1 VKAEGGETS
10 GGLSLLEAE
19 EPPGFGPPVHIHHD
33 AGEAFYVL
41 SGEYLVLVRD
51 ETFRCPAGTFVY
63 FPPGIPHGF
72 RVGPVRSRKL
82 NVYVP
87 AAMVGYFD
95 ELAADAA
102 SGEVPDD
109 QALAALAARYR
120 MEVLGPVPEGYL

>member
-63 FPPGIPHGF
+63 VPPGIPHGF

-82 NVYVP
+82 NVFVP